1 MRFLLISTFVFLCM
15 NTAVFAQAKVPFS
28 VFLKNKATGKKESGV
43 TVTVYEGSSVVSTS
57 VSDGSGTVKLILDGG
72 KKYKVEFTKGGKV
85 TRFVSVDL
93 KNVTDELLQGSS
105 VPKGELD
112 MSMFDQVP
120 NVDFSYVTSNPATEY
135 YFNQAEDANL
145 KYDEVLA
152 DKMIKKVDKLLK
164 DAEAAKG
171 QNEAEYNNLIKQADG
186 QFAGKKYQE
195 ALASYEQALTIK
207 PTEKYPSDKINEIDG
222 ILKAEKANAQQNQQA
237 EQEYQSLI
245 TAADNL
251 FNQKK
256 FEEAK
261 ARYQEALT
269 KKQEQHPKDQ
279 IIKCDAEIAR
289 LKKEAENAQKYTDAI
304 KAGDSFFTQKS
315 FQAAKDKYKEALKWK
330 AEDPYATGK
339 LAEIDGKLNAQ
350 KAEQE
355 TKKKYDDA
363 NAAGDAL
370 FAQEKW
376 AEAKAKYNEALA
388 IIPSSTYTQGKIKEV
403 DAKLAEIEK
412 EKAKQEQIAKLL
424 TEGNTAF
431 TASQWVPSKTKYQ
444 EVLKLDPENATAT
457 ARITEIDAQIADEKA
472 NAERTAKIKQLVLE
486 GDGLVKQTKLAEG
499 KAKYVEALALK
510 ADPAVQAK
518 IDAVDAQ
525 LLAASKKA
533 EQKQQFDKAMADGE
547 ALFAAAKYEEAKVKF
562 QEAQTIDPAQTT
574 PKPRIAEAD
583 KKIAELASNAQKAE
597 KYAAA
602 MAAGNNALAGGELT
616 EAKTKF
622 TEAVGLDG
630 TKQEA
635 KDKLAEV
642 NKLIADQAAAQ
653 ANKVKYDAAIK
664 AGDDFLAANK
674 LPEAK
679 AKFTEAVG
687 LDANQVYPKQKL
699 TEIEGLLAS
708 AEKQKEVN
716 TLIKEGDAALTKK
729 DAANARAKY
738 QQALVLDPGNAI
750 ASAKMQEVAAL
761 ENQLLGEA
769 QKEANFKKL
778 KEDAVALYSQAKYQ
792 EAKQKMLEAKTIK
805 SDAQVE
811 QVIKDCDAR
820 IAELGKAAE
829 AEQQYNTLVA
839 EAQGLENSK
848 QYDQAIAK
856 YNEALKIKN
865 EQLPKDRIAAIN
877 EIKKNSANQAKYEA
891 AVTSGNELLA
901 ANKLAEAKAKFEEAQ
916 TLDPNQLL
924 PKQKIEEIEN
934 RLASLDKQK
943 QVEALIKDGDAALT
957 KKELA
962 AARGKYQQALTLDP
976 GNTIATAKMQE
987 VAALENQLL
996 GEAQKE
1002 ANFKKLKDDAV
1013 ALMGQAKYAE
1023 AKQKLAETKT
1033 IKQDAGVDQL
1043 IKECDAKMA
1052 ELNAGA
1058 EKDKQYMALV
1068 NEAQGLENA
1077 KQYDQAIAK
1086 YNDAL
1091 KIKNEQLPKDRI
1103 EAINQLKA
1111 ANANQAKIDADYAAA
1126 MKKGNDLF
1134 AAKSYVD
1141 AVKAFNEAL
1150 AIKPNEKEP
1159 VDRAA
1164 EAQKLAE
1171 GSGDEFEAQYQKVLT
1186 VGQKYI
1192 DEKNYPKA
1200 QEMYTRALGL
1210 KKNDPF
1216 PQQKLDEIAGLIK
1229 AEEDLK
1235 KKQVAYTN
1243 KVNEAETAAKAGNV
1257 QNAIT
1262 LFEQAKTIKPDET
1275 LPDNRIAELRAQL
1288 EGNNAA
1294 QQALQAKYQEFMSA
1308 GATAEAGKD
1317 YSTALARYK
1326 DALSVKAKDKAAQ
1339 DKIAEMQQVLDN
1351 AAKLDAKR
1359 AEIQK
1364 LIEKANAKFDGER
1377 WLEAKALYE
1386 SALALD
1392 GSNQFAKDRVAQ
1404 CDKKEFERTKV
1415 DENREYQKILTKAD
1429 KNFDAK
1435 DYDQAKNLY
1444 KRAISFR
1451 ANDPYPK
1458 QRLAEIEAIL
1468 NPQPVVANKEPDPL
1482 KALGQ
1487 ETDNSILE
1495 GSKALEEAEVRRKGL
1510 RNRKFRKGVERAED
1524 KSDSLMTAQKLTTDQ
1539 NNITLGVISKEN
1551 SEAAVVSDE
1560 NRQENIG
1567 SLKEIDQTKKEADL
1581 ENGQY
1586 ETAENLDAKNQID
1599 IANRIQQ
1606 EQSGVL
1612 DGYAANNDELLKANK
1627 KELENQTGNDNT
1639 ATYERRLDNET
1650 EYMKVQLGLEADAI
1664 DDFADR
1670 VATEHIV
1677 RDASNSVVEVT
1688 QDNQIRTNETLEAVK
1703 QEVDNTTIT
1712 VAEKQ
1717 YEETKQSPVNKEA
1730 LIEIEK
1736 AKTELSVQDDETH
1749 LQNTLA
1755 YQSYTEGVD
1764 KRIEESVDN
1773 RDAARKVNV
1782 DVMEVSVI
1790 SKEEVDRGNYNELFV
1805 KTLNAKGAITNETIK
1820 QDQYAEIPQTASN
1833 ENIEK
1838 IKKINDDKTEGD
1850 RVATAVQVEKHQGT
1864 QGALNQTT
1872 QTVQENSTANQEQS
1886 RDNQE
1891 ILKEAKNGLG
1901 QTELSQNNK
1910 QEAKTQSAKQLLA
1923 AIEKKEIVYNND
1935 VANDLGKLYPEGV
1948 SQEQFEQFDEEGLLT
1963 AVVTRRVVIKNGHG
1977 DIYVRNQKLS
1987 GLTFTKNGEPTTEYV
2002 WQRET
2007 QDATLKRN
2015 Y

>member
-1 MRFLLISTFVFLCM
+1 MRFLLLFLLLIFVASPDVL
-15 NTAVFAQAKVPFS
+15 AQANVEFFVKTI
-28 VFLKNKATGKKESGV
+28 NYTTRKKESGV
-43 TVTVYEGSSVVSTS
+43 SVKAYEGASEVQSL
-57 VSDGSGTVKLILDGG
+57 VSDGSGQVKLLLPGG
-72 KKYKVEFTKGGKV
+72 KKYRVEVSKAGKV
-85 TRFVSVDL
+85 TRSITIDI
-93 KNVTDELLQGSS
+93 KNVNDELIQGKPPGGS
-105 VPKGELD
+105 VEISL
-112 MSMFDQVP
+112 FDNNP
-120 NVDFSYVTSNPATEY
+120 AIDFSYVTSNPITEFY
-135 YFNQAEDANL
+135 YDPAKPGELEFDQ
-145 KYDEVLA
+145 VLA
-152 DKMIKKVDKLLK
+152 DKMIKKVEKLLK

-171 QNEAEYNNLIKQADG
+171 QNDAEYNNLIKQADG

-195 ALASYEQALTIK
+195 ALASYEQALTLK

-237 EQEYQSLI
+237 EQEYQNLI

-261 ARYQEALT
+261 GRYQEALT

-279 IIKCDAEIAR
+279 IIKCDSEIAR
-289 LKKEAENAQKYTDAI
+289 LKKEAENTQKYTDAI

-330 AEDPYATGK
+330 ADDPYAIGK

-355 TKKKYDDA
+355 TKKKYEDA

-376 AEAKAKYNEALA
+376 TEAKAKYNEALA

-412 EKAKQEQIAKLL
+412 EKVKQEQIAKLL

-431 TASQWVPSKTKYQ
+431 TASQWVPAKTKYQ
-444 EVLKLDPENATAT
+444 EVLKLDAANATAT

-472 NAERTAKIKQLVLE
+472 NAERTAKIKQLILE
-486 GDGLVKQTKLAEG
+486 GDGLVKQTKLPEA
-499 KAKYVEALALK
+499 KAKYQEALALK
-510 ADPAVQAK
+510 PDPAVQAK

-525 LLAASKKA
+525 LLAAGKKA

-547 ALFAAAKYEEAKVKF
+547 ALFATAKYEEAKVKF
-562 QEAQTIDPAQTT
+562 QEALTIDPAQTT

-602 MAAGNNALAGGELT
+602 MAAGNNSLASGQLS

-622 TEAVGLDG
+622 TEAVALDG

-642 NKLIADQAAAQ
+642 NKQLADQAAAE
-653 ANKVKYDAAIK
+653 ANKAKYAAAVK
-664 AGDDFLAANK
+664 AGEDLLAANK

-679 AKFTEAVG
+679 AKFQEAKA
-687 LDANQVYPKQKL
+687 LDPAQAYPQQKL
-699 TEIEGLLAS
+699 TEIDGLIAG
-708 AEKQKEVN
+708 AEKQKQVT
-716 TLIKEGDAALTKK
+716 TLIKEGDGALAKK
-729 DAANARAKY
+729 DVATARAKY
-738 QQALVLDPGNAI
+738 EQALALDPGNAI
-750 ASAKMQEVAAL
+750 ASSKMQEVATL
-761 ENQLLGEA
+761 ENALAGEA
-769 QKEANFKKL
+769 QKEANFKRL
-778 KEDAVALYSQAKYQ
+778 KDEAVALYGQAKYQ

-805 SDAQVE
+805 SDTQVE
-811 QVIKDCDAR
+811 QVIKDCDAK

-829 AEQQYNTLVA
+829 AEQQYNALIS
-839 EAQGLENSK
+839 EAQGLENGK

-865 EQLPKDRIAAIN
+865 EQLPKDRIAAIT

-891 AVTSGNELLA
+891 AVAAGNDLLA
-901 ANKLAEAKAKFEEAQ
+901 ANKLPEAKAKFTEAQ

-934 RLASLDKQK
+934 RLANIDKQK
-943 QVEALIKDGDAALT
+943 QVETFIKDGDAALT
-957 KKELA
+957 KKDLA
-962 AARGKYQQALTLDP
+962 TARNKYQQALTLDP
-976 GNTIATAKMQE
+976 SNAVASAKMQE
-987 VAALENQLL
+987 VAKLENELM

-1013 ALMGQAKYAE
+1013 ALMAQSKYAE

-1043 IKECDAKMA
+1043 IKECDTKIA
-1052 ELNAGA
+1052 ELNQGA
-1058 EKDKQYMALV
+1058 EKDKQYNALV
-1068 NEAQGLENA
+1068 SEAQGLENS

-1103 EAINQLKA
+1103 AAINQLKSA
-1111 ANANQAKIDADYAAA
+1111 SANQAKVDADYAAA

-1141 AVKAFNEAL
+1141 AVKAYNEAL
-1150 AIKPNEKEP
+1150 AIKPNEREP

-1200 QEMYTRALGL
+1200 KEMYTRALGL

-1216 PQQKLDEIAGLIK
+1216 PQQKLTEIEGLIK
-1229 AEEDLK
+1229 AEDDFK
-1235 KKQVAYTN
+1235 KKQAAYSA
-1243 KVNEAETAAKAGNV
+1243 KVTEAETAVKAGDIK
-1257 QNAIT
+1257 NAIT

-1275 LPDNRIAELRAQL
+1275 LPDNRIAELRAL
-1288 EGNNAA
+1288 AEGNNAA
-1294 QQALQAKYQEFMSA
+1294 QQALEAKYKGFMA
-1308 GATAEAGKD
+1308 EGATAETGKD
-1317 YSTALARYK
+1317 YTTALARYK

-1339 DKIAEMQQVLDN
+1339 DKIAEMQQLLDN
-1351 AAKLDAKR
+1351 EAKLDAKR

-1364 LIEKANAKFDGER
+1364 LIAKADAKFDGER
-1377 WLEAKALYE
+1377 WFEAKAIYE
-1386 SALALD
+1386 SVLAID
-1392 GSNQFAKDRVAQ
+1392 GTNQYSKDRIKI
-1404 CDKKEFERTKV
+1404 CDQKEKEISTKEV
-1415 DENREYQKILTKAD
+1415 EREYQKILTKAD

-1435 DYDQAKNLY
+1435 DYDQAKSLY
-1444 KRAISFR
+1444 NRAISFR

-1458 QRLAEIEAIL
+1458 QRLAEIDAIL
-1468 NPQPVVANKEPDPL
+1468 NPKPIVANKEPEAL

-1487 ETDNSILE
+1487 ETDNSIIE
-1495 GSKALEEAEVRRKGL
+1495 GNAALEQAEVRRKSL
-1510 RNRKFRKGVERAED
+1510 RNRKFRKGIDRAIE
-1524 KSDSLMTAQKLTTDQ
+1524 KSDSLTLAQEATAAETNQALGT
-1539 NNITLGVISKEN
+1539 ITKEN
-1551 SEAAVVSDE
+1551 SEASVISDE
-1560 NRQENIG
+1560 NREENIG
-1567 SLKEIDQTKKEADL
+1567 SLKEIDATNKATEL
-1581 ENGQY
+1581 ENSQF

-1599 IANRIQQ
+1599 VANRIQQ
-1606 EQSGVL
+1606 EQSGIL
-1612 DGYAANNDELLKANK
+1612 DGYASNNDELLKASK
-1627 KELENQTGNDNT
+1627 KELENSTGNDNA
-1639 ATYERRLDNET
+1639 ATYEMRLANET
-1650 EYMKVQLGLEADAI
+1650 EYMKVQIGLEADAI

-1688 QDNQIRTNETLEAVK
+1688 QDNQVRTNETLEAVK
-1703 QEVDNTTIT
+1703 KEVDDVAIT
-1712 VAEKQ
+1712 VAEKS
-1717 YEETKQSPVNKEA
+1717 YEETKQSPVNKEE
-1730 LIEIEK
+1730 LVKIEK
-1736 AKTELSVQDDETH
+1736 AKTELTIQDDQAH
-1749 LQNTLA
+1749 LDNTLA
-1755 YQSYTEGVD
+1755 YQSYSEGVD
-1764 KRIEESVDN
+1764 KRIEESVEN

-1782 DVMEVSVI
+1782 DVMEVSLV
-1790 SKEEVDRGNYNELFV
+1790 SKEEVDRGNYNELYV
-1805 KTLNAKGAITNETIK
+1805 KTLNSKGAITNETIK
-1820 QDQYAEIPQTASN
+1820 QDQYAENPQVASN

-1838 IKKINDDKTEGD
+1838 INRINAEKTEGD
-1850 RVATAVQVEKHQGT
+1850 RVAIANQEDKSQAT
-1864 QGALNQTT
+1864 QGSLNQTM
-1872 QTVQENSTANQEQS
+1872 QTVQENTTANESQSKDNEQL
-1886 RDNQE
+1886 
-1891 ILKEAKNGLG
+1891 LKEAKSTLG
-1901 QTELSQNNK
+1901 QTELEQSDK
-1910 QEAKTQSAKQLLA
+1910 QELKTQSAKQMLA

>member
-1 MRFLLISTFVFLCM
+1 MRFLLISIVVFLFM
-15 NTAVFAQAKVPFS
+15 NTGVFAQAKVPYTIF
-28 VFLKNKATGKKESGV
+28 VKNKITGKKESGV
-43 TVTVYEGSSVVSTS
+43 TVTVYEGSSTVSTN
-57 VSDGSGTVKLILDGG
+57 VSDGSGTLKLTLDGG
-72 KKYKVEFTKGGKV
+72 KKYKIEFTKAGKV

-105 VPKGELD
+105 VPRGELE
-112 MSMFDQVP
+112 MSLFDQSP
-120 NVDFSYVTSNPATEY
+120 NIDYSYVTSNPATEY
-135 YFNQAEDANL
+135 Y
-145 KYDEVLA
+145 YDPNENADLVYDKVLGE
-152 DKMIKKVDKLLK
+152 KMIKKVNKLLE

-171 QNEAEYNNLIKQADG
+171 QNDAQYNNLIKQADG

-195 ALASYEQALTIK
+195 ALASYEQALTLK

-222 ILKAEKANAQQNQQA
+222 ILKAEKASAQQNQQA

-261 ARYQEALT
+261 GRYQEALT

-279 IIKCDAEIAR
+279 IIKCDSEIAR
-289 LKKEAENAQKYTDAI
+289 LKKEAENTQKYTDAI

-330 AEDPYATGK
+330 ADDPYATGK

-376 AEAKAKYNEALA
+376 AEAKVKYNEALA

-412 EKAKQEQIAKLL
+412 EKAKQDQISKLL

-431 TASQWVPSKTKYQ
+431 TASQWLPSKTKYQ
-444 EVLKLDPENATAT
+444 EVLKLDPANATAT

-518 IDAVDAQ
+518 IDAVDEL
-525 LLAASKKA
+525 LLAAGKKA

-547 ALFAAAKYEEAKVKF
+547 ALFATAKYEEAKVKF
-562 QEAQTIDPAQTT
+562 QEALTIDPAQTT

-602 MAAGNNALAGGELT
+602 MAAGNNALAGGQLA

-622 TEAVGLDG
+622 TEATTLDA

-642 NKLIADQAAAQ
+642 NKLITDQAAAE
-653 ANKVKYDAAIK
+653 ANKVKYAAAVK
-664 AGDDFLAANK
+664 AGDDLLAANK

-679 AKFTEAVG
+679 AKFAEAKT
-687 LDANQVYPKQKL
+687 LDPSQAYPQQKL
-699 TEIEGLLAS
+699 TEIDGLIAG
-708 AEKQKEVN
+708 AEKQKQVAA
-716 TLIKEGDAALTKK
+716 LIKEGDGALAKK
-729 DAANARAKY
+729 DVATARAKY
-738 QQALVLDPGNAI
+738 EQALAIDPGNTA
-750 ASAKMQEVAAL
+750 ASAKMQEVATL
-761 ENQLLGEA
+761 ENALAGEA

-778 KEDAVALYSQAKYQ
+778 KEDAVALYGQAKYQ

-805 SDAQVE
+805 SDAQVD
-811 QVIKDCDAR
+811 QVIKDCDAK

-829 AEQQYNTLVA
+829 AEQQYNALVS
-839 EAQGLENSK
+839 EAQGLENGK

-865 EQLPKDRIAAIN
+865 EQLPKDRIAAIT
-877 EIKKNSANQAKYEA
+877 EIKKNSANAAKYEA
-891 AVTSGNELLA
+891 AVAAGNELLA
-901 ANKLAEAKAKFEEAQ
+901 ANKLTEAKAKFQEAQ

-924 PKQKIEEIEN
+924 PKQKIDEIDN
-934 RLASLDKQK
+934 RVANVEKQK
-943 QVEALIKDGDAALT
+943 QVDGFIKEGDAALA
-957 KKELA
+957 KKDLA
-962 AARGKYQQALTLDP
+962 AARSKYQQALTLDP
-976 GNTIATAKMQE
+976 GNTAAAAKMQE
-987 VAALENQLL
+987 VAKLENDLA

-1002 ANFKKLKDDAV
+1002 ERFKELKEQAV
-1013 ALMGQAKYAE
+1013 ALMAQTKYAE
-1023 AKQKLAETKT
+1023 AKQKLSETKT

-1043 IKECDAKMA
+1043 IKECDAKIA
-1052 ELNAGA
+1052 ELNQGA
-1058 EKDKQYMALV
+1058 EKDKQYAALV
-1068 NEAQGLENA
+1068 NEAQGLENS

-1103 EAINQLKA
+1103 AAINQLKS
-1111 ANANQAKIDADYAAA
+1111 ANANQVKIDADYAAA
-1126 MKKGNDLF
+1126 MKKGDDLF
-1134 AAKSYVD
+1134 AAKKYTD
-1141 AVKAFNEAL
+1141 AIKAYNEAL
-1150 AIKPNEKEP
+1150 AIKPSEKEP
-1159 VDRAA
+1159 VDKAA
-1164 EAQKLAE
+1164 EAERLA
-1171 GSGDEFEAQYQKVLT
+1171 GTGDEFEAQYQKVLT

-1192 DEKNYPKA
+1192 DERNYPKA

-1235 KKQVAYTN
+1235 KKQTAYNT
-1243 KVNEAETAAKAGNV
+1243 KVTEAESAAKAGNI

-1275 LPDNRIAELRAQL
+1275 LPDNRIAELRAL
-1288 EGNNAA
+1288 AEGNNAA
-1294 QQALQAKYQEFMSA
+1294 QQALQAKYQEFMNA
-1308 GATAEAGKD
+1308 GETAETGKD
-1317 YSTALARYK
+1317 YATALARYK
-1326 DALSVKAKDKAAQ
+1326 DALAVKAKDKAAQ

-1351 AAKLDAKR
+1351 EAKLDAKR

-1364 LIEKANAKFDGER
+1364 LIEKADAKFDEKS
-1377 WLEAKALYE
+1377 WAVAKGLYE
-1386 SALALD
+1386 NVLALD
-1392 GSNQFAKDRVAQ
+1392 PANKYSIDRIAECDRIQQKESNAEVEK
-1404 CDKKEFERTKV
+1404 
-1415 DENREYQKILTKAD
+1415 EYQKILRAAD
-1429 KNFDAK
+1429 KNFDKK
-1435 DYDQAKNLY
+1435 DYDQAKSLY
-1444 KRAISFR
+1444 NRAVSFR

-1458 QRLAEIEAIL
+1458 QRLAEIEGIL
-1468 NPQPVVANKEPDPL
+1468 NPNVVANKVPESL
-1482 KALGQ
+1482 KALGH
-1487 ETDNSILE
+1487 ETDNSIIE
-1495 GSKALEEAEVRRKGL
+1495 GNAALEQAEVKRKSL
-1510 RNRKFRKGVERAED
+1510 RNRKFRRGVERAED
-1524 KSDSLMTAQKLTTDQ
+1524 KSDSLMTAQKLTTAE
-1539 NNITLGVISKEN
+1539 NTLALEVITKEN
-1551 SEAAVVSDE
+1551 DEANVIADE

-1567 SLKEIDQTKKEADL
+1567 SLKEIDRTNKEAEL
-1581 ENGQY
+1581 ENGTY
-1586 ETAENLDAKNQID
+1586 ENAENLDAKNQID

-1627 KELENQTGNDNT
+1627 KELENQTGNDNA
-1639 ATYERRLDNET
+1639 ATYEMRLANET
-1650 EYMKVQLGLEADAI
+1650 EYMKVQLDLEADAI

-1677 RDASNSVVEVT
+1677 RDASKSVVEVT

-1703 QEVDNTTIT
+1703 EEVDNTAIT
-1712 VAEKQ
+1712 VAEKS
-1717 YEETKQSPVNKEA
+1717 YEETKQSPVNKEE
-1730 LIEIEK
+1730 LIKIEK
-1736 AKTELSVQDDETH
+1736 AKTELSIQDDQNH
-1749 LQNTLA
+1749 LDNTLA
-1755 YQSYTEGVD
+1755 YQTYAEGVGQ
-1764 KRIEESVDN
+1764 RIEESVDN

-1782 DVMEVSVI
+1782 DVMEVSVV

-1805 KTLNAKGAITNETIK
+1805 KTLNTKGAITNETLK
-1820 QDQYAEIPQTASN
+1820 QDQYAEMPQTASN

-1850 RVATAVQVEKHQGT
+1850 RVTNANQVEKHQGT
-1864 QGALNQTT
+1864 QESLNQTT
-1872 QTVQENSTANQEQS
+1872 QAVQENSTANQAQS
-1886 RDNQE
+1886 RDNEQA
-1891 ILKEAKNGLG
+1891 LKEAKSELG

-1910 QEAKTQSAKQLLA
+1910 QESKTQSAKQLLS
-1923 AIEKKEIVYNND
+1923 AIEKKEIVYNNE
-1935 VANDLGKLYPEGV
+1935 VANDLGELYPEGV

>member
-1 MRFLLISTFVFLCM
+1 MRFLLISTFVFLFM
-15 NTAVFAQAKVPFS
+15 NTGVFAQAKVPYTIF
-28 VFLKNKATGKKESGV
+28 VKNKITGKKESGV
-43 TVTVYEGSSVVSTS
+43 TVTVYEGSSTVSTN
-57 VSDGSGTVKLILDGG
+57 VSDGSGTVKLTLDGG
-72 KKYKVEFTKGGKV
+72 KKYKIEFTKAGKV

-105 VPKGELD
+105 VPRGELE
-112 MSMFDQVP
+112 MSLFDQAP
-120 NVDFSYVTSNPATEY
+120 NIDYSYVTSNPATEY
-135 YFNQAEDANL
+135 Y
-145 KYDEVLA
+145 YDPNENADLVYDKVLGE
-152 DKMIKKVDKLLK
+152 KMIKKVNKLLE

-171 QNEAEYNNLIKQADG
+171 QNDAEYNNLIKQADG
-186 QFAGKKYQE
+186 QFTGKKYEE
-195 ALASYEQALTIK
+195 ALASYEQALTLK

-222 ILKAEKANAQQNQQA
+222 ILKAAKASAQQNQQA

-256 FEEAK
+256 FDEAK

-279 IIKCDAEIAR
+279 IIKCDSEIAR
-289 LKKEAENAQKYTDAI
+289 LKKEAENTQKYTDAI

-376 AEAKAKYNEALA
+376 SEAKVKYNEALA
-388 IIPSSTYTQGKIKEV
+388 IIPSSTYTQSKIKEV

-412 EKAKQEQIAKLL
+412 EKAKQDQIAKLL

-444 EVLKLDPENATAT
+444 EVLKLDLANATAT

-525 LLAASKKA
+525 LLAAGKKA

-547 ALFAAAKYEEAKVKF
+547 ALFATAKYEEAKVKF

-583 KKIAELASNAQKAE
+583 KKITELASNAQKAE
-597 KYAAA
+597 KYLAA
-602 MAAGNNALAGGELT
+602 MQAGNNALTGGQLA
-616 EAKTKF
+616 EAKAKF

-642 NKLIADQAAAQ
+642 NKLITDQAAAE
-653 ANKVKYDAAIK
+653 ANKVKYTAAVK
-664 AGDDFLAANK
+664 AGEDLLAANK

-679 AKFTEAVG
+679 AKFTEAKT
-687 LDANQVYPKQKL
+687 LDPSQAYPQQKL
-699 TEIEGLLAS
+699 TEIEGLQAG
-708 AEKQKEVN
+708 AEKQKQV
-716 TLIKEGDAALTKK
+716 TAFIKEGDGALAKK
-729 DAANARAKY
+729 DVATARAKY
-738 QQALVLDPGNAI
+738 EQALALDPGNAI
-750 ASAKMQEVAAL
+750 ASTKMQEVATL
-761 ENQLLGEA
+761 ENALAGEA

-811 QVIKDCDAR
+811 QVIKDCDAK

-829 AEQQYNTLVA
+829 AEQQYNALVS
-839 EAQGLENSK
+839 EAQGLENGK

-865 EQLPKDRIAAIN
+865 EQLPKDRIAAIT
-877 EIKKNSANQAKYEA
+877 EIKKNSANAAKYEA
-891 AVTSGNELLA
+891 AVAAGNELLA
-901 ANKLAEAKAKFEEAQ
+901 ANKLTEAKAKFQEAQ

-934 RLASLDKQK
+934 RLANLDKQK
-943 QVEALIKDGDAALT
+943 QVDTFIKDGDAALA
-957 KKELA
+957 KKDLA
-962 AARGKYQQALTLDP
+962 LARGKYQQALTLDP
-976 GNTIATAKMQE
+976 GNTIAAAKMQE
-987 VAALENQLL
+987 VAKLENDLA

-1002 ANFKKLKDDAV
+1002 ERFKELKEQAV
-1013 ALMGQAKYAE
+1013 ALMAQTKYAE
-1023 AKQKLAETKT
+1023 AKQKLSETKA
-1033 IKQDAGVDQL
+1033 IKQDAGVDLL
-1043 IKECDAKMA
+1043 IKECDAKIA
-1052 ELNAGA
+1052 ELNQGA
-1058 EKDKQYMALV
+1058 EKDKQYAALV
-1068 NEAQGLENA
+1068 NEAQGLENS

-1103 EAINQLKA
+1103 AAINQLKS
-1111 ANANQAKIDADYAAA
+1111 ANVNQAKIDADYAAA

-1134 AAKSYVD
+1134 AAKSYTD
-1141 AVKAFNEAL
+1141 AIKAYNEAL
-1150 AIKPNEKEP
+1150 AIKPSEKEP
-1159 VDRAA
+1159 VDKAA
-1164 EAQKLAE
+1164 EAERLA
-1171 GSGDEFEAQYQKVLT
+1171 GMGDEFETQYQKVLT

-1216 PQQKLDEIAGLIK
+1216 PQQKLDEIATLIK

-1235 KKQVAYTN
+1235 KKQTAYNT
-1243 KVNEAETAAKAGNV
+1243 KVTEAESAAKAGNI

-1275 LPDNRIAELRAQL
+1275 LPDNRIAELRAL
-1288 EGNNAA
+1288 AEGNNAA
-1294 QQALQAKYQEFMSA
+1294 QQALQAKYQEFMTA
-1308 GATAEAGKD
+1308 GETAETGKD
-1317 YSTALARYK
+1317 YTTALARYK
-1326 DALSVKAKDKAAQ
+1326 DALAVKAKDKAAQ

-1351 AAKLDAKR
+1351 EAKLDAKK

-1364 LIEKANAKFDGER
+1364 LIAKADSKFDGER
-1377 WLEAKALYE
+1377 WFEAKAIYE
-1386 SALALD
+1386 SVLAID
-1392 GSNQFAKDRVAQ
+1392 GTNNHSRERIKI
-1404 CDKKEFERTKV
+1404 CDQKEKEISLKEV
-1415 DENREYQKILTKAD
+1415 EREYQKILTAAD
-1429 KNFDAK
+1429 KNFDKK

-1444 KRAISFR
+1444 NRAISFR

-1458 QRLAEIEAIL
+1458 QRLAEIDGIL
-1468 NPQPVVANKEPDPL
+1468 NPKVIANKVPESL
-1482 KALGQ
+1482 KALGH
-1487 ETDNSILE
+1487 ETDNSIIE
-1495 GSKALEEAEVRRKGL
+1495 GNAALEQAEVRRKGL

-1524 KSDSLMTAQKLTTDQ
+1524 KSDSLMTAQKLTTAE
-1539 NNITLGVISKEN
+1539 NTLALEIITKEN
-1551 SEAAVVSDE
+1551 NEANVIADE

-1567 SLKEIDQTKKEADL
+1567 SLKEIDQTNKEADL
-1581 ENGQY
+1581 ENGTY
-1586 ETAENLDAKNQID
+1586 EIAENLDAKNQID
-1599 IANRIQQ
+1599 IANQIQQ
-1606 EQSGVL
+1606 EQNGIL
-1612 DGYAANNDELLKANK
+1612 DGYAANNDELLKASK
-1627 KELENQTGNDNT
+1627 KELENGVGNDNA
-1639 ATYERRLDNET
+1639 ATYEMRLANES
-1650 EYMKVQLGLEADAI
+1650 EYMKVQLELEADGI
-1664 DDFADR
+1664 DDFGDR

-1703 QEVDNTTIT
+1703 EEVDNTAVT
-1712 VAEKQ
+1712 VAEKS
-1717 YEETKQSPVNKEA
+1717 YEETKQSPVNKEE
-1730 LIEIEK
+1730 LIKIEK
-1736 AKTELSVQDDETH
+1736 IKTELTTQDDQNH
-1749 LQNTLA
+1749 LENTLA
-1755 YQSYTEGVD
+1755 YQGYTEGID
-1764 KRIEESVDN
+1764 KRIEESVDE
-1773 RDAARKVNV
+1773 RDEARKVNV
-1782 DVMEVSVI
+1782 DVMEVSVV

-1805 KTLNAKGAITNETIK
+1805 KTLNTKGAITNETIK
-1820 QDQYAEIPQTASN
+1820 QDQYAEMPQTASN

-1850 RVATAVQVEKHQGT
+1850 RVTIANQVEKHQGT
-1864 QGALNQTT
+1864 QESLNQTT

-1886 RDNQE
+1886 RDNQQA
-1891 ILKEAKNGLG
+1891 LKVAEGELG

-1910 QEAKTQSAKQLLA
+1910 QESKTQSAKQLLA

-2007 QDATLKRN
+2007 QDATLQRN

>member
-28 VFLKNKATGKKESGV
+28 ISLKNKATGKKESGI

-57 VSDGSGTVKLILDGG
+57 VSDGSGSVKLILDGG
-72 KKYKVEFTKGGKV
+72 KKYKVEFTKAGKV

-93 KNVTDELLQGSS
+93 KNVTDELLQGSA

-112 MSMFDQVP
+112 MSLFDAVP
-120 NVDFSYVTSNPATEY
+120 GVDFSYVTSNPATEY
-135 YFNQAEDANL
+135 YFNQSEDPDL
-145 KYDEVLA
+145 KYDLVLA

-171 QNEAEYNNLIKQADG
+171 QNDAQYNNLIKQADG
-186 QFAGKKYQE
+186 QFTAKKYQE
-195 ALASYEQALTIK
+195 ALASYEQALTLK

-222 ILKAEKANAQQNQQA
+222 ILKAEKASAQQNQQA

-279 IIKCDAEIAR
+279 IIKCDSEIAR

-304 KAGDSFFTQKS
+304 KAGDGFFTQKS
-315 FQAAKDKYKEALKWK
+315 YQAAKDKYKEALKWK
-330 AEDPYATGK
+330 ADDPYATGK
-339 LAEIDGKLNAQ
+339 LADIDGKLNAQ

-355 TKKKYDDA
+355 TKKKYEDA
-363 NAAGDAL
+363 NTAGDAL
-370 FAQEKW
+370 MAQEKW
-376 AEAKAKYNEALA
+376 AEAKAKYQEALA
-388 IIPSSTYTQGKIKEV
+388 IIPSSTYTQGKIKEA

-412 EKAKQEQIAKLL
+412 EKAKQEQISKLL

-431 TASQWVPSKTKYQ
+431 TASQWVPSKAKYE
-444 EVLKLDPENATAT
+444 EVLKLDPENATAKG
-457 ARITEIDAQIADEKA
+457 RITEIDAQIADEKA

-486 GDGLVKQTKLAEG
+486 GDGLLKQTKLPEA

-510 ADPAVQAK
+510 PDPAVQAK

-525 LLAASKKA
+525 ILAASKKA

-547 ALFAAAKYEEAKVKF
+547 ALFAAAKYEEAKAKF
-562 QEAQTIDPAQTT
+562 TEAQTIDPAQTT

-583 KKIAELASNAQKAE
+583 KKIAEMASNAQKAE

-602 MAAGNNALAGGELT
+602 MAAGNSALTSGQLQ

-642 NKLIADQAAAQ
+642 NKRIADEAALQ
-653 ANKVKYDAAIK
+653 ANKAKYDAAVK
-664 AGDDFLAANK
+664 AGDDLLAANK
-674 LPEAK
+674 LTEAK
-679 AKFTEAVG
+679 AKFTEAKG
-687 LDANQVYPKQKL
+687 LDPAQAYPQQKL
-699 TEIEGLLAS
+699 TEIEGLLAG
-708 AEKQKEVN
+708 AEKQKQVAAF
-716 TLIKEGDAALTKK
+716 IKEGDAALAKK
-729 DAANARAKY
+729 DAPNARAKY
-738 QQALVLDPGNAI
+738 EQALALDPGNAT

-778 KEDAVALYSQAKYQ
+778 KEDAVALYGQAKYQ
-792 EAKQKMLEAKTIK
+792 EAKQKMIEAKAIK
-805 SDAQVE
+805 TDAQVE
-811 QVIKDCDAR
+811 QVIKDCDAK
-820 IAELGKAAE
+820 IAEIAKNAE
-829 AEQQYNTLVA
+829 AEQHYNALVS
-839 EAQGLENSK
+839 EAQGLENGKQYDQAIAKYNEALKIKNEQLPKDRIAAITEIKKNSANQAKYEAAIASGNELLAANKLPEAKAKFQEAQALDPNQLLPKQKIDEIENRLASLDKQKQVETFIKEGDAALAKKDLGAARGKFQQALTLDPGNAIAAAKMQEVAALENQLLGEAQKEANFKKLKDEAVALMGQAKFAEAKQKLNETKSIRQDAGVDQLIKDCDAKIAELNAGAEKDKQYADLVNEAQGLEAAK

-877 EIKKNSANQAKYEA
+877 QIKS
-891 AVTSGNELLA
+891 
-901 ANKLAEAKAKFEEAQ
+901 
-916 TLDPNQLL
+916 
-924 PKQKIEEIEN
+924 
-934 RLASLDKQK
+934 
-943 QVEALIKDGDAALT
+943 
-957 KKELA
+957 
-962 AARGKYQQALTLDP
+962 
-976 GNTIATAKMQE
+976 
-987 VAALENQLL
+987 
-996 GEAQKE
+996 
-1002 ANFKKLKDDAV
+1002 
-1013 ALMGQAKYAE
+1013 
-1023 AKQKLAETKT
+1023 
-1033 IKQDAGVDQL
+1033 
-1043 IKECDAKMA
+1043 
-1052 ELNAGA
+1052 
-1058 EKDKQYMALV
+1058 
-1068 NEAQGLENA
+1068 
-1077 KQYDQAIAK
+1077 
-1086 YNDAL
+1086 
-1091 KIKNEQLPKDRI
+1091 
-1103 EAINQLKA
+1103 

-1134 AAKSYVD
+1134 AAKKYVD
-1141 AVKAFNEAL
+1141 AVKAYNEAL

-1171 GSGDEFEAQYQKVLT
+1171 GGDEFKEQYEKVLA

-1210 KKNDPF
+1210 NKNDPF

-1235 KKQVAYTN
+1235 KKQTAYNT
-1243 KVNEAETAAKAGNV
+1243 KVTEAENAAKAGNIP
-1257 QNAIT
+1257 NAIA

-1275 LPDNRIAELRAQL
+1275 LPDNRIAELRAL
-1288 EGNNAA
+1288 AEGNNAA
-1294 QQALQAKYQEFMSA
+1294 AQALEAKYQGFMNA
-1308 GATAEAGKD
+1308 GATAETGKD
-1317 YSTALARYK
+1317 YSTALAHYE

-1339 DKIAEMQQVLDN
+1339 DKIAEMRQLLDN
-1351 AAKLDAKR
+1351 EAKLNAKR
-1359 AEIQK
+1359 GEIQK
-1364 LIEKANAKFDGER
+1364 LIEKANAKFDAER
-1377 WLEAKALYE
+1377 WLEAKAIYE

-1392 GSNQFAKDRVAQ
+1392 GSNKYAKDRVAE
-1404 CDKKEFERTKV
+1404 CDKREFARTKE

-1435 DYDQAKNLY
+1435 DFEQAKNLY
-1444 KRAISFR
+1444 NRAISFR

-1458 QRLAEIEAIL
+1458 QRLAEIDAIL
-1468 NPQPVVANKEPDPL
+1468 NPKATKDPEEL
-1482 KALGQ
+1482 AKLGQ
-1487 ETDNSILE
+1487 ETDNSIIE
-1495 GSKALEEAEVRRKGL
+1495 SSRKLEEAENARKSGRARR
-1510 RNRKFRKGVERAED
+1510 FRKNVIDRATD
-1524 KSDSLMTAQKLTTDQ
+1524 KNDSLMTAQKLATDQ
-1539 NNITLGVISKEN
+1539 NNTTLGVIAKEN
-1551 SEAAVVSDE
+1551 SEANVIADE
-1560 NRQENIG
+1560 NRQENI
-1567 SLKEIDQTKKEADL
+1567 STLKTIDQTNKEAEL

-1586 ETAENLDAKNQID
+1586 ETAENLDAKNQIE
-1599 IANRIQQ
+1599 IANRIKE
-1606 EQSGVL
+1606 EQSGIL
-1612 DGYAANNDELLKANK
+1612 DGYAANNDELLKASR
-1627 KELENQTGNDNT
+1627 KELENQTGNDNA
-1639 ATYERRLDNET
+1639 ATYERRLDNEK
-1650 EYMKVQLGLEADAI
+1650 EYMQVQLGLEADAI

-1677 RDASNSVVEVT
+1677 RDASNSVIEVT
-1688 QDNQIRTNETLEAVK
+1688 QDNQLRTNETLDAVK
-1703 QEVDNTTIT
+1703 QEVDE
-1712 VAEKQ
+1712 VAISVSEKR
-1717 YEETKQSPVNKEA
+1717 YEETKQSPLNKEE
-1730 LIEIEK
+1730 LIKIEK
-1736 AKTELSVQDDETH
+1736 AKSELSIQDDEAH
-1749 LQNTLA
+1749 LENTLA

-1764 KRIEESVDN
+1764 KRIEESLEN
-1773 RDAARKVNV
+1773 RDAARKENV
-1782 DVMEVSVI
+1782 EVMEVSVV
-1790 SKEEVDRGNYNELFV
+1790 SKDEVDRENYNELFV

-1820 QDQYAEIPQTASN
+1820 QDQYAENPQIASN
-1833 ENIEK
+1833 ENVEK
-1838 IKKINDDKTEGD
+1838 IKQINDNKSEGD
-1850 RVATAVQVEKHQGT
+1850 RVATANQVEKHQGT

-1872 QTVQENSTANQEQS
+1872 QAVQENSTANQEQS
-1886 RDNQE
+1886 RDNEQA
-1891 ILKEAKNGLG
+1891 LKVAKSGLG
-1901 QTELSQNNK
+1901 EVELSQSNK
-1910 QEAKTQSAKQLLA
+1910 QESKTQSAKQLLA
-1923 AIEKKEIVYNND
+1923 AIEKKEIVYNNE

-1963 AVVTRRVVIKNGHG
+1963 AVVTRRVVIRNGHG